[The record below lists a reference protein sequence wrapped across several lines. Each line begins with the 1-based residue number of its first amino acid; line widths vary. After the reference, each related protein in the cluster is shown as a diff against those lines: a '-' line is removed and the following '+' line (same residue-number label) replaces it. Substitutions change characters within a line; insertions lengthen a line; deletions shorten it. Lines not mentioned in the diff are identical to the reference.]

1 MKFTTI
7 LKDPFTSLDVAD
19 QLSVTAFY
27 FAIAAV
33 VVMAALWAILKKFS
47 PEKVPAYV
55 KNVKHFAFG
64 AASFFAV
71 SMFTLKVAADVSSG
85 EFKKAVFW
93 SIFEIIATAA
103 VLFLAGFVV
112 KAAKPDFLRTYKFIA
127 AGVMLVSLVVAAVV
141 LALHYKNVKARR
153 RRGFISARSRLSHCW
168 FWPLCLSEKR
178 RVLSPL
184 ATWPMLR
191 FPSRLLTRFRTLSF

>member
-7 LKDPFTSLDVAD
+7 LKEPFTSLDVAD

-47 PEKVPAYV
+47 PEKLPAYV
-55 KNVKHFAFG
+55 KNVKHFTFG

-85 EFKKAVFW
+85 
-93 SIFEIIATAA
+93 
-103 VLFLAGFVV
+103 
-112 KAAKPDFLRTYKFIA
+112 
-127 AGVMLVSLVVAAVV
+127 
-141 LALHYKNVKARR
+141 
-153 RRGFISARSRLSHCW
+153 
-168 FWPLCLSEKR
+168 
-178 RVLSPL
+178 
-184 ATWPMLR
+184 
-191 FPSRLLTRFRTLSF
+191 